1 MRSLKRTVSL
11 IMAAVTAALVMPIV
25 SAEET
30 RADIACDKIRMFQS
44 GMYVAGTI
52 VVGRGR
58 TTYLNFTMPEGEYTK
73 VELNLRR
80 EKGQAWGENESGER
94 EYDKAYYRIV
104 SIDGETGVN
113 AKPEE
118 YIEFTLNGNGTEDQK
133 IDITDAVAE
142 YVESSEEDTFGIELA
157 GYYEVNQYDD
167 NGAWEGDEKYCYCT
181 FDGVSADESTYSE
194 PSAEAEE
201 IMTDYIP
208 EIRTETIT
216 SGETEFEH
224 PGVLLNKTM
233 LDTMVSK
240 VRAGEDPWYENYQ
253 SMIKTNEA
261 SLDPLVYIDKTE
273 DVYMEIG
280 DGIYADSHEKNIMNY
295 TRKDADTAFYQA
307 AMYLITGNGQ
317 FRQNALD
324 IIEAFGSMR
333 SLGLVYDEQIGYS
346 LIAYK
351 LCAAAEMLKYS
362 SVQDESLAWDDEYEG
377 YMQNFIELTRSKW
390 DRYSHWMNQ
399 HLMCVMAQTAVGIYN
414 NDETIY
420 NTGVLRGTTNPE
432 YCDIEGCDHSSC
444 NLNRSG
450 AIKYLF
456 REVTFNAET
465 GEPTEPNLQLAE
477 MGRDQGHSYCDVAAS
492 SIFAMM
498 TWLQGTKVDNETG
511 AVSTADDAVYIW
523 DYLDERI
530 MKTVNLCFKYN
541 EGYEIEW
548 IPIYETDGQIYSEIN
563 KQYSSVGNIDNVA
576 GLAYI
581 YYRYYLGR
589 EDMDTN
595 EDTKYLSMGR
605 AAKYGTSTAQD
616 WIGWVDLFITP
627 ADADA
632 QFTQKDTQHNVSI
645 EGVNCTYDTENS
657 TAAFSDLVTI
667 NVHAD
672 EGYTLK
678 DATVTVNGERLDINR
693 DIEYS
698 GSDTEVAVAFG
709 MPQEDAHVVIEPV
722 ELPQRF
728 NDVPVTAWYYDGVR
742 SAFEN
747 GLMNGVSE
755 TEFVPDGTFSR
766 AMLVST
772 LYRMAG
778 EPEVSGT
785 AAFADVPDG
794 AWYEDALVWAVENG
808 IVNGITETAF
818 APDAPVTRQ
827 DLAVMLLRYE
837 APETVETA
845 ELDGFTDAGDIADYA
860 VEAVGAAVESGIMSG
875 VTDTE
880 LMPRENVTR
889 AQAALMLTR
898 QIEN

>member
-1 MRSLKRTVSL
+1 MSMLKKIVLLILTATV
-11 IMAAVTAALVMPIV
+11 MASAAPVVL
-25 SAEET
+25 AEGQG
-30 RADIACDKIRMFQS
+30 ADIACDKIRMFQN
-44 GMYVAGTI
+44 GMYVAGLI

-58 TTYLNFTMPEGEYTK
+58 TTYLNFTLPEGEYTK
-73 VELNLRR
+73 IELNLRR
-80 EKGQAWGENESGER
+80 EKGQAWGETESGER
-94 EYDKAYYRIV
+94 ETDKAYYRIISV
-104 SIDGETGVN
+104 DDETGVN
-113 AKPEE
+113 AGPEE
-118 YIEFTLNGNGTEDQK
+118 YTEFTLNGSGTEDQK
-133 IDITDAVAE
+133 IDITEAVTE
-142 YVESSEEDTFGIELA
+142 YAESSGEDTFGIELA
-157 GYYEVNQYDD
+157 GYYEVNEYAD

-181 FDGVSADESTYSE
+181 FEGISSEDSTYRE
-194 PSAEAEE
+194 PSDVTEE

-208 EIRTETIT
+208 EIRTETIR

-240 VRAGEDPWYENYQ
+240 VRAGEEPWYSNYQ
-253 SMIKTNEA
+253 SMSQTNEA

-280 DGIYADSHEKNIMNY
+280 DGIYVDSPEKNIMNY

-362 SVQDESLAWDDEYEG
+362 SVQDEELAWDEEYEG

-414 NDETIY
+414 NDETLY

-432 YCDIEGCDHSSC
+432 YCETEGCDHSAC

-477 MGRDQGHSYCDVAAS
+477 MGRDQGHSYCDVAAA
-492 SIFAMM
+492 SIFAMI
-498 TWLQGTKVDNETG
+498 TWLQDTKVDNETG
-511 AVSTADDAVYIW
+511 AVSTAEDAVYIW
-523 DYLDERI
+523 DFLDERI
-530 MKTVNLCFKYN
+530 MKTINLCFKYN
-541 EGYEIEW
+541 EGYEIKW
-548 IPIYETDGQIYSEIN
+548 IPIYETDGKIYSEIN

-605 AAKYGTSTAQD
+605 AAKYGTATAQD
-616 WIGWVDLFITP
+616 WVGWVDLFFTP

-632 QFTQKDTQHNVSI
+632 EFTQKDTAHNVTV
-645 EGVNCTYDTENS
+645 EGTNCTFETES
-657 TAAFSDLVTI
+657 DTAAFADLVTV
-667 NVHAD
+667 NVSVD
-672 EGYTLK
+672 EGYTLR
-678 DATVTVNGERLDINR
+678 DATITVNDERLDVNR
-693 DIEYS
+693 NIEYA
-698 GSDTEVAVAFG
+698 GSDTEVAVVFG

-722 ELPQRF
+722 ALPQYF
-728 NDVPVTAWYYDGVR
+728 DDVPYSAWYYDGVR
-742 SAFEN
+742 KAYEN
-747 GLMNGVSE
+747 DLMTGVSE
-755 TEFVPDGTFSR
+755 TEFAPDGTFSR
-766 AMLVST
+766 AMLVTT

-785 AAFADVPDG
+785 VAFTDTDEG
-794 AWYEDALVWAVENG
+794 SWYADALVWAVENG
-808 IVNGITETAF
+808 IVTGVTETEF
-818 APDAPVTRQ
+818 APDSPVSRQ
-827 DLAVMLLRYE
+827 DFAVMLLRYE

-845 ELDGFTDAGDIADYA
+845 ELDGFEDANDISDYA
-860 VEAVGAAVESGIMSG
+860 LEAVAAAVARGIISG

-880 LMPRENVTR
+880 LMPLDNVTR
-889 AQAALMLTR
+889 AQAAEMLSR
-898 QIEN
+898 Y